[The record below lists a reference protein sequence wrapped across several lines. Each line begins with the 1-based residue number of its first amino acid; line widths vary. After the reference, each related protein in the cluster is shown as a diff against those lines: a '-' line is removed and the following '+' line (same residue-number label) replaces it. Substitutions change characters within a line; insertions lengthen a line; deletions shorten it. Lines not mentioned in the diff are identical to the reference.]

1 MLPATSPAEIGDSVG
16 LSFPDRPFGG
26 GRVGA
31 VVSTYDDETP
41 LEFFEEPETV
51 EAPGRQRRRIR
62 PPRSGGPRRPPP
74 PPGAVALARLAGLV
88 ALAIAVV
95 VGLVFWIGS
104 CQGQSRHDEYKSYM
118 DSVQP
123 IAQSSAAS
131 LDDYARQLNSQ
142 KLTLADLQSKL
153 TLWSRQQQEG
163 YDKAL
168 RLVPPAPLQAAHQ
181 QVLATLQLR
190 AIGLAGLAN
199 AFATGG
205 SKDPDQVAA
214 LLAKEGRVLSASD
227 LVWADLFRLPATET
241 LRRYGVQGVIA
252 PPSQIVK
259 NPEVISAHS
268 FGEVYARLHSTTPSG
283 KVTGTHGSELLSTE
297 AVSSGQTKTLT
308 ISSPTTV
315 DVAADLVFK
324 VTFKNSGNFEER
336 NVPVTLR
343 VTVFGKSV
351 LKPTPTQKV
360 PLIEK
365 GETKTV
371 SFTSL
376 QLPTQAFGANATVSV
391 VVGKVPGEV
400 HLENN
405 KASYPVFFSLPSG

>member
-1 MLPATSPAEIGDSVG
+1 
-16 LSFPDRPFGG
+16 
-26 GRVGA
+26 
-31 VVSTYDDETP
+31 VSTYDDETP

-131 LDDYARQLNSQ
+131 LDDYAKQLNSQ

-308 ISSPTTV
+308 VSSPTTV

>member
-1 MLPATSPAEIGDSVG
+1 M
-16 LSFPDRPFGG
+16 
-26 GRVGA
+26 
-31 VVSTYDDETP
+31 STYDDETP

-51 EAPGRQRRRIR
+51 EAPGRRRRIR
-62 PPRSGGPRRPPP
+62 APRSGGPRRPSPP

-95 VGLVFWIGS
+95 VGLVFWVGS

-123 IAQSSAAS
+123 IAQSSASS
-131 LDDYARQLNSQ
+131 LDAYAKRLNSP
-142 KLTLADLQSKL
+142 KLTLADLQSHL
-153 TLWSRQQQEG
+153 SLWSRQQQED

-168 RLVPPAPLQAAHQ
+168 RLVPPATLQAAHQ

-205 SKDPDQVAA
+205 SKDASQVAA
-214 LLAKEGRVLSASD
+214 LLAKQARVLSASD

-241 LRRYGVQGVIA
+241 LRRQGVQGVIA
-252 PPSQIVK
+252 PPSQIVT

-268 FGEVYARLHSTTPSG
+268 FGEVYSRLHATTPSG
-283 KVTGTHGSELLSTE
+283 KVTGLHGSVLQSTE
-297 AVSSGQTKTLT
+297 AVSGGKTQALT
-308 ISSPTTV
+308 VSSPTTV
-315 DVAADLVFK
+315 DVAADLAFK
-324 VTFKNSGNFEER
+324 ITFQNGGDFLER

-343 VTVFGKSV
+343 VSVFGKSV
-351 LKPTPTQKV
+351 VNKTQKV
-360 PLIEK
+360 LSIDK

-371 SFTSL
+371 SFTNL
-376 QLPTQAFGANATVSV
+376 QLPPSAFGANATVTVSI
-391 VVGKVPGEV
+391 GKVPGEKKV
-400 HLENN
+400 DNN
-405 KASYPVFFSLPSG
+405 TASYPVFFSLPSG